1 MNKKSFMCVR
11 TSYTQRYVLRVYSL
25 DTCTGTR
32 YECIAL
38 VKKRSFKKACMSY
51 VFHTQN
57 TLVKKRTLTNQI
69 AGSLKWKIAP
79 YQSDCVEEVI
89 VLTTRV
95 RRSIGVC

>member
-1 MNKKSFMCVR
+1 VNKKSFMCVR
-11 TSYTQRYVLRVYSL
+11 KSYTQRYVLRVYSL
-25 DTCTGTR
+25 DTCTR

-51 VFHTQN
+51 VVHIQN

-69 AGSLKWKIAP
+69 AGSLTWKIAP